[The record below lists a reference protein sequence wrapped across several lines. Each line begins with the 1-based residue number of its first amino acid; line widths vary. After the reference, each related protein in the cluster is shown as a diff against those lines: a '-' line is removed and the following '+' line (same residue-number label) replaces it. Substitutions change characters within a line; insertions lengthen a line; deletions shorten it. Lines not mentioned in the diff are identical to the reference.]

1 MVLSAAAYA
10 RKAAFL
16 CAGVFA
22 AASCF
27 SSLACSFAGS
37 AFCHLTHSSAKTTAA
52 LESED
57 VTFLGA
63 AAFFDDLEADLAGD
77 FCGTSS
83 PFLPALALAAAFF
96 VGVFLPFFG
105 EDA

>member
-1 MVLSAAAYA
+1 M
-10 RKAAFL
+10 
-16 CAGVFA
+16 
-22 AASCF
+22 
-27 SSLACSFAGS
+27 
-37 AFCHLTHSSAKTTAA
+37 TAA

-57 VTFLGA
+57 ATFLGA
-63 AAFFDDLEADLAGD
+63 DAFFDDLEADLAGD

-105 EDA
+105 DDAWSTVACLSVSVHLRNSSSVGSRSCSSM